1 MRPRSVGA
9 PDSSPSFPN
18 APLVT
23 EILLLDDDPLQ
34 LKLLA
39 RALNGLG
46 YHNVVGC
53 TTAAVALDALNA
65 PERSIGL
72 IFLDLNMPDVDGVAF
87 LRLLAESHRSIP
99 VVLVSGEDERL
110 VETAARLGASHQLTV
125 LGTLPKPV
133 WPVELRALLARWES
147 PAPAASGAP
156 AAYAAGDVTRA
167 VRHGELVTY
176 YQPKVDLVTG
186 AVAGVEALVRWRH
199 PLHGDVLP
207 GRFLGVVEEQG
218 LIGELTRVVIGAA
231 LSQADEWRQDG
242 LQLSVAVNVSMDDLA
257 QVDFADYVLAELDRH
272 GVPPS
277 DLVLEVAEPRL
288 AKDPHAVMEVVSRLR
303 LKRVTMSIDDFGTG
317 HSSLAQVRD
326 LPFNEVKIDGSFLH
340 GAGSNA
346 TLAALFTASVDMA
359 RRIGMRTVAEGVED
373 SVDWAWLRSRN
384 CDQAQGFFL
393 GRPMPADELRHWLAG
408 WEQRRRELFPA

>member
-23 EILLLDDDPLQ
+23 ELLLLDDDPLQ

-46 YHNVVGC
+46 YHDVVGC

-65 PERSIGL
+65 PERTIGL

-156 AAYAAGDVTRA
+156 TAYAAGDVTRA
-167 VRHGELVTY
+167 VRHGELVNY

-186 AVAGVEALVRWRH
+186 TVAGVEALVRWRH

-207 GRFLGVVEEQG
+207 GRFLGVVEEHG
-218 LIGELTRVVIGAA
+218 LISELTRVVIGAA
-231 LSQADEWRQDG
+231 LS
-242 LQLSVAVNVSMDDLA
+242 V
-257 QVDFADYVLAELDRH
+257 
-272 GVPPS
+272 
-277 DLVLEVAEPRL
+277 LVLGVGIRWF
-288 AKDPHAVMEVVSRLR
+288 SQRRLR
-303 LKRVTMSIDDFGTG
+303 L
-317 HSSLAQVRD
+317 QV
-326 LPFNEVKIDGSFLH
+326 
-340 GAGSNA
+340 
-346 TLAALFTASVDMA
+346 AALE
-359 RRIGMRTVAEGVED
+359 R
-373 SVDWAWLRSRN
+373 
-384 CDQAQGFFL
+384 DQAVNRERARIARNMHDDVGASLTQIGL
-393 GRPMPADELRHWLAG
+393 LSELARNGNGRYYVVGGEKNDSFARQLAG
-408 WEQRRRELFPA
+408 AFRPAAENVKVQVNFNPQRVRNGRT